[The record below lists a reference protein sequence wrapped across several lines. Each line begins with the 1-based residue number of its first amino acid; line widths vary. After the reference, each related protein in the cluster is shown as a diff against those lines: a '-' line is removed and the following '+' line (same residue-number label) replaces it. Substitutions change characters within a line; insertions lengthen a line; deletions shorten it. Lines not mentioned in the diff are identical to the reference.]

1 MVAQS
6 DTQMAVLSAV
16 QSAALSV
23 SSLVRMSVVAM
34 AAQSAEEMAVQLELH
49 LVVTRVPSK
58 AVRLAGPRDI
68 LMADC

>member
-1 MVAQS
+1 
-6 DTQMAVLSAV
+6 
-16 QSAALSV
+16 
-23 SSLVRMSVVAM
+23 
-34 AAQSAEEMAVQLELH
+34 MAVQLELH